1 MQKRGYTLIFMFLL
15 LLPAFGRQTLDT
27 VYTVRTDTLQK
38 QQAGVTGV
46 NESDLLLDMIARQS
60 RDLYVKDSLQR
71 DSIEKREAFLHDSL
85 VQALQERE
93 LLLLAML
100 QSIND
105 SLDVLLAAE
114 RAQKAYEDSILHDA
128 YIRDSVAKQITANQ
142 GVQPLKLTP
151 SIVKD
156 RTEDAEEMKRLKK
169 NIFSPWRTDALVQIQ
184 FAENYTSENWYQGGN
199 KFNFNLLML
208 AKGNAV
214 YTKNN
219 IVWESLG
226 EWRTGV
232 ANSPNDTLREYNVT
246 DDLFRLYSKFGYQV
260 FKKLYVSSSAEFR
273 TSLWSV
279 WNTNAQTVKT
289 AFLTP
294 IRFNLD
300 LGLDYKPV
308 KGLSIMFSPLSYKLI
323 YALYSDQRVNVKSFG
338 IEEGKNILND
348 VGSSLRVKWKWQP
361 LREIS
366 LESEFY
372 LYTNYKRVEIDWQT
386 DCNFI
391 INRFLS
397 ARLSLHPRY
406 DNTVILAGDE
416 KAKIQYKEMLSIG
429 FSHKFN

>member
-1 MQKRGYTLIFMFLL
+1 MIFLL
-15 LLPAFGRQTLDT
+15 LLMLSAFGQQAADT
-27 VYTVRTDTLQK
+27 VYTVRTDTLRK
-38 QQAGVTGV
+38 QQAEVAGL
-46 NESDLLLDMIARQS
+46 NEADLLLDMIARQS

-71 DSIEKREAFLHDSL
+71 DSLEKREAFVHDSL
-85 VQALQERE
+85 VQVLKERE
-93 LLLLAML
+93 SQLRAML
-100 QSIND
+100 QSVND
-105 SLDVLLAAE
+105 SLDILLAAE
-114 RAQKAYEDSILHDA
+114 RAQKAYEDSLRRDA
-128 YIRDSVAKQITANQ
+128 YMRDSVAKEITAQQ
-142 GVQPLKLTP
+142 GVQTLELTP

-156 RTEDAEEMKRLKK
+156 KQEDAEELKRLKK

-208 AKGNAV
+208 AKGNVV

-219 IVWESLG
+219 ILWESLG

-232 ANSPNDTLREYNVT
+232 ANSPGDTLREYNVT

-260 FKKLYVSSSAEFR
+260 FKNLYVSSSAEFK

-308 KGLSIMFSPLSYKLI
+308 KGLSIMFSPLSYKMI
-323 YALYSDQRVNVKSFG
+323 YALYSDERVNVKCFG
-338 IEEGKNILND
+338 IEEGKKILND

-361 LREIS
+361 LREIA
-366 LESEFY
+366 LETEFY

>member
-1 MQKRGYTLIFMFLL
+1 MIFLL
-15 LLPAFGRQTLDT
+15 LLMLSAFGQQAADT
-27 VYTVRTDTLQK
+27 VYTVRTDTLRK
-38 QQAGVTGV
+38 QQAEVAGL
-46 NESDLLLDMIARQS
+46 NEADLLLDMIARQS

-71 DSIEKREAFLHDSL
+71 DSLEKREAFVHDSL
-85 VQALQERE
+85 VQVLKERE
-93 LLLLAML
+93 SQLRAML
-100 QSIND
+100 QSVND
-105 SLDVLLAAE
+105 SLDILLAAE
-114 RAQKAYEDSILHDA
+114 RAQKAYEDSLRRDA
-128 YIRDSVAKQITANQ
+128 YMRDSVAKEITAQQ
-142 GVQPLKLTP
+142 GVQTLELTP

-156 RTEDAEEMKRLKK
+156 KQEDAEELKRLKK

-208 AKGNAV
+208 AKGNVV

-219 IVWESLG
+219 ILWESLG

-232 ANSPNDTLREYNVT
+232 ANSPGDTLREYNVT

-260 FKKLYVSSSAEFR
+260 FKNLYVSSSAEFK

-308 KGLSIMFSPLSYKLI
+308 KGLSIMFSPLSYKMI
-323 YALYSDQRVNVKSFG
+323 YALYSDERVNVKSFG

-361 LREIS
+361 LREIA
-366 LESEFY
+366 LETEFY

>member
-1 MQKRGYTLIFMFLL
+1 MQKRGFILIFLL
-15 LLPAFGRQTLDT
+15 LLMLSAFGQQAADT
-27 VYTVRTDTLQK
+27 VYTVRTDTLRK
-38 QQAGVTGV
+38 QQAEVAGL
-46 NESDLLLDMIARQS
+46 NEADLLLDMIARQS

-71 DSIEKREAFLHDSL
+71 DSLEKREAFVHDSL
-85 VQALQERE
+85 VQVLKERE
-93 LLLLAML
+93 SQLRAML
-100 QSIND
+100 QSVND
-105 SLDVLLAAE
+105 SLDILLAAE
-114 RAQKAYEDSILHDA
+114 RAQKAYEDSLRRDA
-128 YIRDSVAKQITANQ
+128 YMRDSVAKEITAQQ
-142 GVQPLKLTP
+142 GVQTLELTP

-156 RTEDAEEMKRLKK
+156 RQEDAEELKRLKK

-208 AKGNAV
+208 AKGNVV

-219 IVWESLG
+219 ILWESLG

-232 ANSPNDTLREYNVT
+232 ANSPGDTLREYNVT

-260 FKKLYVSSSAEFR
+260 FKNLYVSSSAEFK

-308 KGLSIMFSPLSYKLI
+308 KGLSIMFSPLSYKMI
-323 YALYSDQRVNVKSFG
+323 YALYSDERVNVKSFG

-361 LREIS
+361 LREIA
-366 LESEFY
+366 LETEFY

>member
-1 MQKRGYTLIFMFLL
+1 MILMLLL
-15 LLPAFGRQTLDT
+15 LLPAAAQQADT
-27 VYTVRTDTLQK
+27 VVQIVRTDTLRK
-38 QQAGVTGV
+38 QQAGVT
-46 NESDLLLDMIARQS
+46 EMDEADLLLNMIARQS
-60 RDLYVKDSLQR
+60 QELFVKDSLRR
-71 DSIEKREAFLHDSL
+71 DSIEKREVFLHDSL
-85 VQALQERE
+85 VQALTERDS
-93 LLLLAML
+93 LLRAML
-100 QSIND
+100 RNVND
-105 SLDVLLAAE
+105 SLDILLAAE
-114 RAQKAYEDSILHDA
+114 RAQKAYEDSLLRDA
-128 YIRDSVAKQITANQ
+128 HIRDSVAKQITAEQ
-142 GVQPLKLTP
+142 GVKTLQLTP
-151 SIVKD
+151 SIIKD
-156 RTEDAEEMKRLKK
+156 RQEDAEELKRLRR
-169 NIFSPWRTDALVQIQ
+169 NIFSPWRADAFVQVQ
-184 FAENYTSENWYQGGN
+184 FAENYTSETWYQGGN

-219 IVWESLG
+219 ILWENLG

-232 ANSPNDTLREYNVT
+232 ANSPNDTLRKYNVT
-246 DDLFRLYSKFGYQV
+246 DDILRLYSKFGYQV
-260 FKKLYVSSSAEFR
+260 FKNLYVSSSAEFR

-289 AFLTP
+289 AFMTP

-308 KGLSIMFSPLSYKLI
+308 KGLSIMLSPLSYKMV
-323 YALYSDQRVNVKSFG
+323 YAMYSDERVNVKSFG

-361 LREIS
+361 LREIA
-366 LESEFY
+366 LETEFY
-372 LYTNYKRVEIDWQT
+372 FYTNYKRVEIDWQT

-416 KAKIQYKEMLSIG
+416 KAKVQYKEMLSIG